1 MFKEWDFRRG
11 TRPEIET
18 SRTWVSQLEPLGT
31 FLEVICMAQEDRR
44 GRDLLERYELLRIW
58 DLKVGEDELDAGG
71 PA

>member
-1 MFKEWDFRRG
+1 
-11 TRPEIET
+11 
-18 SRTWVSQLEPLGT
+18 
-31 FLEVICMAQEDRR
+31 MAQEDRR